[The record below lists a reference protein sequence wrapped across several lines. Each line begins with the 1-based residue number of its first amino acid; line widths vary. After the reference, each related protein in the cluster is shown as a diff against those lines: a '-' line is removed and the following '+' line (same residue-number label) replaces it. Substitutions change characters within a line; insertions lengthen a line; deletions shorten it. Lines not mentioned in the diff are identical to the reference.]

1 MKTNFTPIPRLA
13 SILLASAVLAGC
25 AAISSSPSPELQ
37 QRIETA
43 RTRADH
49 ASLGD
54 HYAKQAATARSAAA
68 EHRKMAQAY
77 GSGPVSAKGG
87 MSMAAHCN
95 SIVRQFEG
103 IATDYENMAAEHNKL
118 SASAPQ

>member
-1 MKTNFTPIPRLA
+1 MKTNFKSIPSLA

-25 AAISSSPSPELQ
+25 GAMSSSPTPDVQ
-37 QRIETA
+37 QRIEAA

-54 HYAKQAATARSAAA
+54 YYGKQAAIARSAAA
-68 EHRKMAQAY
+68 EHRKMAAAY
-77 GSGPVSAKGG
+77 GSGPISAKGG

-103 IATDYENMAAEHNKL
+103 IASDYDTMATDHRKL
-118 SASAPQ
+118 SDTAPQ

>member
-1 MKTNFTPIPRLA
+1 MKTNFKSFPGIA
-13 SILLASAVLAGC
+13 SILLVAAVLAGC
-25 AAISSSPSPELQ
+25 AAISSSPTPELQ
-37 QRIETA
+37 QRIEMA

-49 ASLGD
+49 ASLGE
-54 HYAKQAATARSAAA
+54 HYDKQAATARAAAA
-68 EHRKMAQAY
+68 EHRKMAKAY

-103 IATDYENMAAEHNKL
+103 IAADYESMAAEHRKL
-118 SASAPQ
+118 GESAPQ

>member
-1 MKTNFTPIPRLA
+1 MKTNFKSIPSLA

-25 AAISSSPSPELQ
+25 AAISSSPTTDVQ
-37 QRIETA
+37 QRIEAA

-49 ASLGD
+49 ASLGE
-54 HYAKQAATARSAAA
+54 YYGKQAAIARSAAA
-68 EHRKMAQAY
+68 EHRKMAKAY
-77 GSGPVSAKGG
+77 GSGPISAKGG

-95 SIVRQFEG
+95 SIVRQFDG
-103 IATDYENMAAEHNKL
+103 IASDYDSMAAEHQKQ

>member
-1 MKTNFTPIPRLA
+1 MKSNFKSIPSLA

-25 AAISSSPSPELQ
+25 AAISSSPTPELQ
-37 QRIETA
+37 QRIEMA
-43 RTRADH
+43 RTRVDH

-54 HYAKQAATARSAAA
+54 YYSKQAATARSAAA
-68 EHRKMAQAY
+68 EHRKMAKAY
-77 GSGPVSAKGG
+77 AGPVSAKGG

-103 IATDYENMAAEHNKL
+103 IATDYESMAAEHQKL

>member
-1 MKTNFTPIPRLA
+1 MKANFTSLP
-13 SILLASAVLAGC
+13 SIGSLLLLSAVLAGC
-25 AAISSSPSPELQ
+25 AASSTSPSPELQ

-43 RTRADH
+43 HTRADH

-54 HYAKQAATARSAAA
+54 YYNRQAASARATAA
-68 EHRKMAQAY
+68 EHRKMAKAY
-77 GSGPVSAKGG
+77 ASGPVSAKGG

-103 IATDYENMAAEHNKL
+103 IATDYESMAAEHQKL